1 MTIDNWCGEKIIW
14 FDDGD
19 IMLNIISCGMIM
31 KEVEFI
37 LNELGIKD
45 EVAFLDHGVHNFD
58 RLKNNLTEQVNK
70 KKANNDKPTIVIIG
84 QACHPEMNSMLEQY
98 SVVGLN
104 AANCF
109 EALLGPEKEQLDKEA
124 NSFYMTSG
132 WFEHWEEIFEDS
144 GWTEVDARLNMGFG
158 DRVLLLDTGLVEIT
172 DEKILKLFD
181 IIQVPIEIK
190 KVNLEHLKKLIVEA
204 IDRANNLKTN
214 EENGTH

>member
-1 MTIDNWCGEKIIW
+1 
-14 FDDGD
+14 
-19 IMLNIISCGMIM
+19 MLNIISCGMIM
-31 KEVEFI
+31 KEVQFI
-37 LNELGIKD
+37 LNEIGLKD

-58 RLKNNLTEQVNK
+58 RLKTNLTEQINK
-70 KKANNDKPTIVIIG
+70 KKEKNNSPTIVIIG
-84 QACHPEMNSMLEQY
+84 QNCHPEMTSILDQH
-98 SVVGLN
+98 SVIGLN

-109 EALLGPEKEQLDKEA
+109 EALLGSEKAQLDKEA

-132 WFEHWEEIFEDS
+132 WFEHWEEIFKYS

-190 KVNLEHLKKLIVEA
+190 KVNLEHLKKLIIEA
-204 IDRANNLKTN
+204 IDRVKGSHV
-214 EENGTH
+214 NGERIQSFDLEK